1 MGLVYDNVELQIP
14 RGIVF
19 FDQFD
24 DNGATQGEDDMG
36 NCPGV
41 TLTIAT
47 EKADHFSSR
56 TGIREKDQS
65 VVVQIDRTGV
75 LICDHMS
82 VKNSARWYSAD
93 VESVS
98 QNNTA
103 VTDEVITVTPGKFYQ
118 LGKTSS
124 NPAGNRNVSTVVV
137 TDSAGTT
144 TYTEGDDYEIDL
156 VAGRLQILESGDIPA
171 GDIKVDYAKAAK
183 TWNRVKT
190 GAASELEGALRI
202 ISDHASGTNRDHYM
216 PHVKL
221 KPRGDLPVITEDT
234 QYVRMEFDLEILTPE
249 NGSAIYLD
257 DQPVA

>member
-1 MGLVYDNVELQIP
+1 MSLVYANSEYQIP
-14 RGIVF
+14 RGVVF

-36 NCPGV
+36 NCPSF
-41 TLTIAT
+41 TIAIAT
-47 EKADHFSSR
+47 EKADHYSSR
-56 TGIREKDQS
+56 SGIREKDQS
-65 VVVQIDRTGV
+65 VVVQIDRTAV
-75 LICDHMS
+75 LICDDM
-82 VKNSARWYSAD
+82 KKENAARWYSAD
-93 VESVS
+93 VEEVE
-98 QNNTA
+98 QDA
-103 VTDEVITVTPGKFYQ
+103 DPVVDEVIAVTPGKFYQ

-144 TYTEGDDYEIDL
+144 TYAEGDDYEIDL
-156 VAGRLQILESGDIPA
+156 VAGRLQILETGDIPA
-171 GDIKVDYAKAAK
+171 GNIKVDYAKAAK

-190 GAASELEGALRI
+190 GSVSELEGALRVV
-202 ISDHASGTNRDHYM
+202 SAHATGTNRDHYM

-221 KPRGDLPVITEDT
+221 KPRGELPVITEDT
-234 QYVRMEFDLEILTPE
+234 QYVRMEFDLEILTPT